1 MPAVSLCAATHGHLK
16 RPGMLMWQP
25 SLRKRAGTMDTM
37 DILAWDSEQK
47 HQESEAE
54 GTSLT
59 ALDQDNMDLD
69 K

>member
-1 MPAVSLCAATHGHLK
+1 
-16 RPGMLMWQP
+16 MLMWQP